1 MRCCAPSSHSRRD
14 LDAPPRPLRRRDPAV
29 DHLEGRCEEAVL
41 PRVVVRALDR
51 VLDVGAGVGHSRE
64 EVEREHRHERQVG
77 RVRDAR
83 QAGVGRHPG
92 DGQGARE
99 AADVADVGLHDVD
112 RAPVDH
118 VPPAREQAVLLA
130 AGDVEVERLRHLGRP
145 LELPVRAGLLEVD
158 HAMLL
163 EEPPDFDRLRRR
175 VAAVRIDQEPRIG
188 ADRGPHSRNDS
199 LCPAGPLVLVVP
211 ALPPDADLE
220 RGEAVAVSQLGETP
234 RLVSRRDVAAH
245 ARRVRV
251 DRAGG
256 RSQELAH
263 SHALQAAA
271 QVPERRIDPGQ
282 RPADI

>member
-1 MRCCAPSSHSRRD
+1 MRCCAPSSHSREISTPHPGPSGG
-14 LDAPPRPLRRRDPAV
+14 ATRPSTTSRA
-29 DHLEGRCEEAVL
+29 GREQTVL

-83 QAGVGRHPG
+83 HAGISRHPG
-92 DGQGARE
+92 DGQRARE

-145 LELPVRAGLLEVD
+145 VELPVRAGLLEVD

-188 ADRGPHSRNDS
+188 ADRGPHGRNDS
-199 LCPAGPLVLVVP
+199 LGTAGPLVLVVP
-211 ALPPDADLE
+211 ALAPDADLE
-220 RGEAVAVSQLGETP
+220 RGEAVPVSQLGETP
-234 RLVSRRDVAAH
+234 RLVSRLDVAAH

-256 RSQELAH
+256 RSEKLAH
-263 SHALQAAA
+263 ADALQAAP
-271 QVPERRIDPGQ
+271 QIPERRIDPGQ
-282 RPADI
+282 RPAEI